1 MVCPIMSGA
10 LLLPQRIEDRE
21 RKQTPL
27 LDDMRIRE
35 MPSATRYSA
44 AKRKRFQD
52 KSQRTKAITALA
64 EVIFLPD
71 SIGCE

>member
-1 MVCPIMSGA
+1 MGGA
-10 LLLPQRIEDRE
+10 LLLPQRIENRE
-21 RKQTPL
+21 RKKYA
-27 LDDMRIRE
+27 DSRNARRDV
-35 MPSATRYSA
+35 YSA

-71 SIGCE
+71 SIACE